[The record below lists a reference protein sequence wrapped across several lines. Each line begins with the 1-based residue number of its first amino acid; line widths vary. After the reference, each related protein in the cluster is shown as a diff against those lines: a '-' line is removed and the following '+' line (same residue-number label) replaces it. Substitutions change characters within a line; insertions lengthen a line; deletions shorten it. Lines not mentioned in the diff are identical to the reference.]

1 MTLLSKTVSFKRLDS
16 SSPHGIYL
24 YNSETGLWELLRS
37 DGNAFEPFGNGV
49 YVIYFDN
56 AKCSACKRYDE
67 IWYPFVEKWVREKGK
82 NVKFV
87 IVLCEWFARECK
99 SSAAAESFKK
109 FDVHAS
115 PTTIVLYVDDSNTI
129 KYQEKYEGVMYEF
142 ELKLIL
148 ENFVERALKAMKG
161 EKVSPPISK
170 ESSKSLED
178 LIMQILKA
186 LTLGEKKD

>member
-1 MTLLSKTVSFKRLDS
+1 MSKDLFFKRLDS
-16 SSPHGIYL
+16 SSPHGIYF
-24 YNSETGLWELLRS
+24 YDDRIGMWKLLRS
-37 DGNAFEPFGNGV
+37 DGGAFEPFEKGV

-56 AKCSACKRYDE
+56 AKCSACRRYDE
-67 IWYPFVEKWVREKGK
+67 IWYPFVDKWIKEKDKGF
-82 NVKFV
+82 KFV
-87 IVLCEWFARECK
+87 IVFCDWFARECR
-99 SSAAAESFKK
+99 SSAAAETFKK

-115 PTTIVLYVDDSNTI
+115 PTTIVLYVDNNNTV

-148 ENFVERALKAMKG
+148 EKFEERALKAMKG

-170 ESSKSLED
+170 ESGKSLED

>member
-1 MTLLSKTVSFKRLDS
+1 MSRTVSFKRLDS
-16 SSPHGIYL
+16 SSRHGIYL
-24 YNSETGLWELLRS
+24 YNPETEAWELLRS
-37 DGNAFEPFGNGV
+37 DGNAFEPLGKGV

-56 AKCSACKRYDE
+56 ARCSACKRYDE
-67 IWYPFVEKWVREKGK
+67 IWYPFVEKWAKEKDK
-82 NVKFV
+82 DTKFV
-87 IVLCEWFARECK
+87 IVFCEWFARECK

-115 PTTIVLYVDDSNTI
+115 PTTIVLYADDSNAI

-148 ENFVERALKAMKG
+148 EKFVERALKAMRG

-170 ESSKSLED
+170 ESGKSLED